1 MKMLKKELIIFLN
14 KMAKQLTARWT
25 EQALD
30 SFEDI
35 VLQLIKKWNY
45 KIAQDFKVDVQEL
58 ITLLENNSKLCPPS
72 KIKKLRKCVIHKNAS
87 LIYRIKS
94 STIELIT
101 FIDNRAD
108 HNY

>member
-14 KMAKQLTARWT
+14 KMAKQLTVRWT

-45 KIAQDFKVDVQEL
+45 K
-58 ITLLENNSKLCPPS
+58 LLKILKLM
-72 KIKKLRKCVIHKNAS
+72 
-87 LIYRIKS
+87 YRN
-94 STIELIT
+94 LLLV
-101 FIDNRAD
+101 
-108 HNY
+108 

>member
-1 MKMLKKELIIFLN
+1 MNLIWSNEAKITYNGIIDYLLKEWHTEIAIDFENKTNNLLN
-14 KMAKQLTARWT
+14 HL
-25 EQALD
+25 
-30 SFEDI
+30 
-35 VLQLIKKWNY
+35 
-45 KIAQDFKVDVQEL
+45 KINK
-58 ITLLENNSKLCPPS
+58 KLCPPS

-94 STIELIT
+94 NTIELIT